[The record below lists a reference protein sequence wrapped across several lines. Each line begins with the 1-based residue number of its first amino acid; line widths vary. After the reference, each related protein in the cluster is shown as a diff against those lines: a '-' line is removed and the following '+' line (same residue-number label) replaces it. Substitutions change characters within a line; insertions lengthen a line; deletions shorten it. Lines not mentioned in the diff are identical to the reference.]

1 VLRRKEPDAPRP
13 YLTFGY
19 PFTTI
24 IVLAGCVALWIAA
37 VLQDQ
42 RSGVFA
48 ALLLIAC
55 APVYAWIARRRR
67 RQGPGETAVADIA
80 PPNPS

>member
-1 VLRRKEPDAPRP
+1 
-13 YLTFGY
+13 
-19 PFTTI
+19 
-24 IVLAGCVALWIAA
+24 VALWIAA
-37 VLQDQ
+37 VMEDR

-67 RQGPGETAVADIA
+67 RNGETAVAKVA
-80 PPNPS
+80 PPNPT